1 MRSVRVRVVELPQFG
16 SLHRHLVVPLDVV
29 PFFFICPAHTGH
41 RGLFLLTRKAHQ
53 PPTSTWG
60 CHSDGLNTKR
70 ADISTK
76 TLYPPDLP
84 NLSSKITVTQT
95 HFLLLNPQFVQ
106 SFARMIVASRWLTSG
121 EALPGR
127 KSPWKAN
134 KTGFCSC
141 GNPLILKP
149 DVIASAVLVISG
161 I

>member
-1 MRSVRVRVVELPQFG
+1 MKALKSQACVRSVRVCVVELPQFG

-70 ADISTK
+70 ADISIK

-84 NLSSKITVTQT
+84 VLISNNAESQT
-95 HFLLLNPQFVQ
+95 HFLLLNPLWLAAAGQ
-106 SFARMIVASRWLTSG
+106 SKLLTAFMTEIAR
-121 EALPGR
+121 
-127 KSPWKAN
+127 K
-134 KTGFCSC
+134 
-141 GNPLILKP
+141 
-149 DVIASAVLVISG
+149 IA
-161 I
+161 